1 MDEIAVLIPCYNEAY
16 TISEVIE
23 GFHRYIPTAAI
34 YVYDNGSND
43 QTAELAEKAG
53 AIVRNEP
60 LRGKGNVVRRMFREI
75 DAACYIMVDGDAT
88 YDSEYASG
96 MADIIL
102 KGDADMVVGNRMS
115 GAFKAVNTRPFHT
128 VGNMLVT
135 KTVNILFGGDFKDV
149 MTGYRAMSYAFV
161 KSFYAT
167 SKGFEIETEMSVYAA
182 ERHMRVENIDIAYKE
197 RPPES
202 PSKLSTYRDGIKI
215 LWMII
220 RMFSLQ
226 RYHGKNPCKPAAQPL
241 GR

>member
-1 MDEIAVLIPCYNEAY
+1 MDEIAVLIPCYNEEY
-16 TISEVIE
+16 TINEVVT
-23 GFHRYIPTAAI
+23 GFRKYLPDAAV
-34 YVYDNGSND
+34 YVYDNGSSD
-43 QTAELAEKAG
+43 RTAELAEKAG
-53 AIVRNEP
+53 AIVRYEP
-60 LRGKGNVVRRMFREI
+60 CRGKGNVVRRMFREV
-75 DAACYIMVDGDAT
+75 DAVCYIMIDGDAT

-128 VGNMLVT
+128 VGNMFVT
-135 KTVNILFGGDFKDV
+135 NTVNILFGGDFKDV

-202 PSKLSTYRDGIKI
+202 PSKLSTFRDGIKI

-226 RYHGKNPCKPAAQPL
+226 RHYWKNPRKLATQPL